1 MKKLRL
7 FSMSV
12 LRWILL
18 SLFILILFSG
28 CGPGFQHFGEFSIQ
42 DIENGCKKVTDGLGR
57 TLVLV
62 PKGQNAPDGY
72 EKNQIIKIPVKK
84 AVVYLNADVALLKA
98 LGVVDSVAGVTQE
111 KKDWTIPEI
120 KAGMETGKVVYL
132 GEHSSVDFERLKV
145 LDPDIVFA
153 WDESAIPML
162 TELDIPCVITT
173 TKIAKDLK
181 TRMYFIKFLA
191 AFYGKEKE
199 ADRFIARVS
208 KTIESVAKKT
218 AGVQIKPKVIW
229 GDIYEKRVLVEPINS
244 SPAEI
249 ILLAG
254 GEYLFDDVKGAA

>member
-1 MKKLRL
+1 MKKSSL
-7 FSMSV
+7 FST
-12 LRWILL
+12 LTWILL
-18 SLFILILFSG
+18 SLFIVMIFSG
-28 CGPGFQHFGEFSIQ
+28 CGSEFQHFGEFSIQ

-62 PKGQNAPDGY
+62 PRGQNAPDGY
-72 EKNQIIKIPVKK
+72 EKNQVIKIPVKK
-84 AVVYLNADVALLKA
+84 AVVYLSSDVALLKA
-98 LGVVDSVAGVTQE
+98 IGALDSVAGVT
-111 KKDWTIPEI
+111 KKKEDWTIPEI
-120 KAGMETGKVVYL
+120 KHGMENGKVVYL
-132 GEHSSVDFERLKV
+132 GEYTSVDFERLKV

-181 TRMYFIKFLA
+181 TRMYFIRFLA
-191 AFYGKEKE
+191 AFYDKEKE
-199 ADRFIARVS
+199 ADHFIARVS
-208 KTIESVAKKT
+208 KTIDKIAKKT
-218 AGVQIKPKVIW
+218 AGVKIKPKVIW

>member
-1 MKKLRL
+1 MKKPSLL
-7 FSMSV
+7 STV
-12 LRWILL
+12 RWILL
-18 SLFILILFSG
+18 SLFILMIFSG
-28 CGPGFQHFGEFSIQ
+28 CGPEFQHFGEFSIQ

-62 PKGQNAPDGY
+62 PRGQTAPDGY
-72 EKNQIIKIPVKK
+72 EKNQIIEIPVKK
-84 AVVYLNADVALLKA
+84 AVVYLSSDVALLKA
-98 LGVVDSVAGVTQE
+98 IGVADSVVGVTKDQE
-111 KKDWTIPEI
+111 DWTIPEI
-120 KAGMETGKVVYL
+120 KHGMEDGKVVYL
-132 GEHSSVDFERLKV
+132 GEYTSVDFEKLKV

-162 TELDIPCVITT
+162 TELDIPCAITT

-218 AGVQIKPKVIW
+218 AGVKIKPNVIW

-254 GEYLFDDVKGAA
+254 GEYAFDDVVGAG

>member
-1 MKKLRL
+1 MKKSSL
-7 FSMSV
+7 FSTV
-12 LRWILL
+12 RWILL
-18 SLFILILFSG
+18 SFFIAMIFSG
-28 CGPGFQHFGEFSIQ
+28 CHPEFQHFGEFSIQ

-62 PKGQNAPDGY
+62 PRGQNAPDGY

-84 AVVYLNADVALLKA
+84 AVVYLSSDVALLKA
-98 LGVVDSVAGVTQE
+98 IGVLDSVVGVTKE
-111 KKDWTIPEI
+111 KEDWTIPEI
-120 KAGMETGKVVYL
+120 KDGMENGNVVYI
-132 GEHSSVDFERLKV
+132 GEYSLVDFERLKV

-153 WDESAIPML
+153 WDESAISML

-191 AFYGKEKE
+191 SFYGKEKE

-208 KTIESVAKKT
+208 KTIDKITKKT
-218 AGVQIKPKVIW
+218 AGVKIKPKVIW

-244 SPAEI
+244 SAAEMVLI
-249 ILLAG
+249 AG
-254 GEYLFDDVKGAA
+254 GEYLLDDVKGAA

>member
-1 MKKLRL
+1 MKKSSL
-7 FSMSV
+7 FST

-18 SLFILILFSG
+18 SFFIVMIFSG
-28 CGPGFQHFGEFSIQ
+28 CRPEFQHFGEFSIQ

-62 PKGQNAPDGY
+62 PRGQNAPDGY

-84 AVVYLNADVALLKA
+84 AVVYLSSDVALLKA
-98 LGVVDSVAGVTQE
+98 IGVLESVVGVTKE
-111 KKDWTIPEI
+111 KEDWTIPEI
-120 KAGMETGKVVYL
+120 KDGMENGNVVYI
-132 GEHSSVDFERLKV
+132 GEYSLVDFERLKV

-153 WDESAIPML
+153 WGESAIPML

-218 AGVQIKPKVIW
+218 AGVKIKPKVIW

-244 SPAEI
+244 SAAEMV
-249 ILLAG
+249 LLAG
-254 GEYLFDDVKGAA
+254 GEYLLDDVKGAA